1 MISNNDTICVGS
13 EEADLDS
20 DLKIFLSCTYRDR
33 NISLCDPSLA
43 TAATGYSH
51 TVFIYNS
58 YCLMQPLSSS
68 TLPPDVI
75 FPSLRKPSASIQD
88 P

>member
-1 MISNNDTICVGS
+1 MMSNTDTIYVGS
-13 EEADLDS
+13 EEVDLNS
-20 DLKIFLSCTYRDR
+20 DLKISLSCTYSDR
-33 NISLCDPSLA
+33 NILICDPSLA

-68 TLPPDVI
+68 TLPLDVI